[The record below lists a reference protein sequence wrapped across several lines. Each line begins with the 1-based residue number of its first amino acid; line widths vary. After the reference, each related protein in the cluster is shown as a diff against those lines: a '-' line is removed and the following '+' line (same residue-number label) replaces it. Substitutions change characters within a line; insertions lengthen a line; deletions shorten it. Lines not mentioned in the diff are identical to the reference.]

1 MTSANVFNLNSVK
14 QGQVLNANAAKGRSK
29 AENPDAAGVFAS
41 LMGSNYSTNFNMP
54 SVNTK
59 INNNVLQQTNA
70 ADNYDRYQYQD
81 NTIRQAAGDV
91 VTDVIGSGSVPGRC
105 CQDGGR
111 TIGCFGR
118 FCKRYDGVA
127 GTYSF

>member
-70 ADNYDRYQYQD
+70 AR
-81 NTIRQAAGDV
+81 V
-91 VTDVIGSGSVPGRC
+91 MLSGRWPNNWVFRK
-105 CQDGGR
+105 
-111 TIGCFGR
+111 IL
-118 FCKRYDGVA
+118 
-127 GTYSF
+127 

>member
-54 SVNTK
+54 SVDTMYYSRQMRQ
-59 INNNVLQQTNA
+59 IITTGISIRIIPSVRQPEMLSQT
-70 ADNYDRYQYQD
+70 
-81 NTIRQAAGDV
+81 
-91 VTDVIGSGSVPGRC
+91 
-105 CQDGGR
+105 
-111 TIGCFGR
+111 
-118 FCKRYDGVA
+118 
-127 GTYSF
+127 

>member
-54 SVNTK
+54 SVDTK
-59 INNNVLQQTNA
+59 INNNVLQQIIT
-70 ADNYDRYQYQD
+70 
-81 NTIRQAAGDV
+81 TGISIR
-91 VTDVIGSGSVPGRC
+91 IIPSVRQPEMLS
-105 CQDGGR
+105 Q
-111 TIGCFGR
+111 T
-118 FCKRYDGVA
+118 
-127 GTYSF
+127 

>member
-54 SVNTK
+54 SVDTK
-59 INNNVLQQTNA
+59 INNNVLQRQMQQIITTGISIRIIPSVRQPEMLSQT
-70 ADNYDRYQYQD
+70 
-81 NTIRQAAGDV
+81 
-91 VTDVIGSGSVPGRC
+91 
-105 CQDGGR
+105 
-111 TIGCFGR
+111 
-118 FCKRYDGVA
+118 
-127 GTYSF
+127 

>member
-54 SVNTK
+54 SVDTK

-81 NTIRQAAGDV
+81 NTIRHFLQLN
-91 VTDVIGSGSVPGRC
+91 
-105 CQDGGR
+105 
-111 TIGCFGR
+111 
-118 FCKRYDGVA
+118 
-127 GTYSF
+127 

>member
-54 SVNTK
+54 SVDTK

-81 NTIRQAAGDV
+81 NTIRQAAL
-91 VTDVIGSGSVPGRC
+91 IK
-105 CQDGGR
+105 
-111 TIGCFGR
+111 I
-118 FCKRYDGVA
+118 
-127 GTYSF
+127 YSYFRLYTFMSIYVKNSC